1 MMDRKLSGRWHRKD
15 FLRIIA
21 AAGMLGAASKLGLDR
36 FQAPAQV
43 QESRILMGTVV
54 NLTVLG
60 EDRDQAAAAV
70 RACLD
75 RMENLEAVLSRY
87 QPASQLSLLNRTGSL
102 ADPHPALIK
111 VIEAGVNLG
120 QQTEGKFDPTVKPL
134 VDLYQRV
141 SRREGKLPDRERIQE
156 ALQLVDFRRVILN
169 GGEIR
174 FQQEGM
180 SLTLDG
186 IAKGFIVQEGLEE
199 LRRAG
204 FMDQLVEAGGDL
216 AAGGRNQQG
225 GPWKIGV
232 QNPRQ
237 GGPACLTYV
246 GVEDQAL
253 ATSGDYQ
260 QHYGEG
266 FSAHHLV
273 DPRRGFSNP
282 ELASVTVKAPNAM
295 DADGYATA
303 VMVMG
308 SRQGLALIESLDD
321 LEGLLI
327 TKKGQ
332 VMASS
337 GFIQKT
343 I

>member
-1 MMDRKLSGRWHRKD
+1 MNPKRVGSWHRRD

-21 AAGMLGAASKLGLDR
+21 AAGVLGAASKLGLDR

-43 QESRILMGTVV
+43 QESRLLMGTVV

-60 EDRDQAAAAV
+60 EDREQAAAAV

-102 ADPHPALIK
+102 DDPHPALKK

-141 SRREGKLPDRERIQE
+141 FRREGKLPDRERIQA
-156 ALQLVDFRRVILN
+156 ALQLVDYRSVILED
-169 GGEIR
+169 GKIC
-174 FQQEGM
+174 FQHEGM

-204 FMDQLVEAGGDL
+204 FVDQLVEAGGDL
-216 AAGGRNQQG
+216 SAGGRNPQG
-225 GPWKIGV
+225 APWKIGV
-232 QNPRQ
+232 QNPRKD
-237 GGPACLTYV
+237 GPACLTYV
-246 GVEDQAL
+246 GVENQAL

-273 DPRRGFSNP
+273 DPRRGFSDP
-282 ELASVTVKAPNAM
+282 ELASVTVMAPSAM

-308 SRQGLALIESLDD
+308 SRQGLALLEGLDD
-321 LEGLLI
+321 VEGLLI
-327 TKKGQ
+327 TKESR
-332 VMASS
+332 MIPTS

-343 I
+343 T